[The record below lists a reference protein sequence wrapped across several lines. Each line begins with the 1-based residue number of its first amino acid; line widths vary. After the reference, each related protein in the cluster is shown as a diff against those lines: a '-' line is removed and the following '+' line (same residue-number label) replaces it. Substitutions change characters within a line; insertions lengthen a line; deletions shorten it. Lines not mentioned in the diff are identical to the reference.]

1 MLEQFVN
8 LGAYTLLSFSA
19 HGILSDPYRGGPG
32 LKFNHHGG
40 GPVLPS
46 PLLPSLPTPGG
57 IDSTSPVIPQGA
69 LLYFGKV
76 DIPPLVVKT
85 ALESGA
91 LLFPRKPP
99 VDER

>member
-1 MLEQFVN
+1 MPE
-8 LGAYTLLSFSA
+8 
-19 HGILSDPYRGGPG
+19 
-32 LKFNHHGG
+32 
-40 GPVLPS
+40 
-46 PLLPSLPTPGG
+46 G
-57 IDSTSPVIPQGA
+57 IDLTSPVIPQGA

-85 ALESGA
+85 ALESGV